1 MKVWLLFLSR
11 MAIVLIYS
19 TAVSA
24 HHGTAAYDIS
34 KTITTEATV
43 TKFEWMNPH
52 CLLDIDIK
60 DDRGRIQQ
68 WSIQTYSPLYLGRA
82 GWDKNIL
89 KPGDKIT
96 ISFHPAKNGTSIGY
110 IRDGDG
116 KIVVGG
122 QELNFSDHTVT
133 PAGQSQGQ
141 QREPTR

>member
-1 MKVWLLFLSR
+1 MKDWLLFLSR

-34 KTITTEATV
+34 RTITTEATV

-60 DDRGRIQQ
+60 DDRGKIQQ

-96 ISFHPAKNGTSIGY
+96 ISFG
-110 IRDGDG
+110 
-116 KIVVGG
+116 
-122 QELNFSDHTVT
+122 
-133 PAGQSQGQ
+133 
-141 QREPTR
+141 